1 MRSSLFSDFNEAGD
15 QEDPFALAEALAK
28 TAQQVQS
35 SASKRSRHGSDDG
48 SSDNSSEDKTPIP
61 SGQASR
67 AGSAVDAGEGSA
79 AAASSPTSGRRG
91 FHMPKAWKNKPKSKR
106 QKAASRSPTS
116 VRSRSSQVSHR
127 STSRPPAHSPS
138 VAHAKS
144 PASRPRSRSHS
155 VSSRPTASKPPASPA
170 SVPVTPP
177 KAGPSKD
184 DQPPMVVDLTRDE
197 SGEDMEEE
205 PAAAPTN
212 SEGAEVTRQAS
223 PTPPATPHRSDVASP
238 FGLKAPRKPE
248 GLTSPYRSSSGEYT
262 PSPPKRS
269 DSTLISKQPSV
280 PPPRSSDSSD
290 SDEGGASNGSHD
302 GDGASGDDSRD
313 DEPSFD
319 FPSGDTADDEDIP
332 PPTEASPASAA
343 VEGSIAGV
351 PTTSFPRTSRPESSP
366 PVADS
371 ASREAS
377 SRTPQ
382 ASSPMSRVLTSPT
395 TPRRRHHPPPGS
407 ALSQTSLLPQEAGPG
422 RVIVATYTSRRR
434 RGDPDPPTPL
444 PMTYESF
451 RQKVKSVTGLHGCGA
466 HMGTEYPKSKQTLS
480 T

>member
-197 SGEDMEEE
+197 SDEDMEEE

-238 FGLKAPRKPE
+238 
-248 GLTSPYRSSSGEYT
+248 SSRA
-262 PSPPKRS
+262 PSPP
-269 DSTLISKQPSV
+269 
-280 PPPRSSDSSD
+280 
-290 SDEGGASNGSHD
+290 AS
-302 GDGASGDDSRD
+302 
-313 DEPSFD
+313 
-319 FPSGDTADDEDIP
+319 
-332 PPTEASPASAA
+332 ASPPAPILRARDA
-343 VEGSIAGV
+343 VTIW
-351 PTTSFPRTSRPESSP
+351 
-366 PVADS
+366 
-371 ASREAS
+371 
-377 SRTPQ
+377 
-382 ASSPMSRVLTSPT
+382 
-395 TPRRRHHPPPGS
+395 
-407 ALSQTSLLPQEAGPG
+407 
-422 RVIVATYTSRRR
+422 I
-434 RGDPDPPTPL
+434 
-444 PMTYESF
+444 
-451 RQKVKSVTGLHGCGA
+451 
-466 HMGTEYPKSKQTLS
+466 
-480 T
+480 